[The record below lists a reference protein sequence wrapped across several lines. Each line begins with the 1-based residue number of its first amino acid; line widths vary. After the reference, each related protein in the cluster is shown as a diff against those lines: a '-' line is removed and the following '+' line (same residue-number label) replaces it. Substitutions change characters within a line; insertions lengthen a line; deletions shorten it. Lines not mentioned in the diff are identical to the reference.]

1 LADERGTVSTLD
13 LRSGQTTAVAKHTK
27 NVTSLAIAPD
37 GSIGASGD
45 ANGDLL
51 LWPTSGAGG
60 AGEKLRDDTRRDPI
74 VFLGFSSPSTL
85 AAVTQDLRI
94 VVWDVSKKRTLRRGT
109 VQLEALGREAE
120 FSAAGVDPGATQLA
134 LASQYIAAATRRRS
148 WGSGDFARPDD
159 LKRTNVIVPYALESG
174 LAGDPIQL
182 GDFLAERL
190 SMSPGSCWAV
200 FSSNYRNQARM
211 HVWSMVKQ
219 GQDLLRIELPARPT
233 AVQLDP
239 AGRTLAVGFPTGEV
253 RTWRASGTTASDCA
267 TLRAQGPSKSDR
279 PGPSV
284 EAGTDATPLFA
295 QGTGLKIAVL
305 RFEAGGVEAFL
316 GDAVGGMISGDLAN
330 SPSVVVIERAAIRQH
345 RQGNAIAEERADR
358 QRCRENRPR
367 SQRAEGGAWQRH
379 ALRRNHVC
387 HPGAC
392 GRRRDPAS
400 ARRASGDLPEL
411 RRGAILP
418 TAVVSAAA
426 IDRSVAKHRDRTSDR
441 AGGRST
447 FPSAIAIVLLVTI
460 VEAAP
465 PQAPIDVY
473 ELADYRLTTEVFER
487 FVQRAAA
494 SATSLERIPRSTFA
508 PLVHPRTCC
517 CRATPSPESMGLW
530 PGCRTTP
537 ALPLRS
543 RRRRSHRA
551 STRSSR

>member
-1 LADERGTVSTLD
+1 MRVCGGAIALLVAAVSVAEAQAPPSLFADRTISAGVGRIADLAFSPDGRLVAVVGASGSVAVWDVQAGSPIRQANPSGPATVRVAFGPQGNFVALADERGTVSTLD

-134 LASQYIAAATRRRS
+134 LASQYIAAQRGGVIG
-148 WGSGDFARPDD
+148 GSGFARPEDI
-159 LKRTNVIVPYALESG
+159 KRTNVIVPYALESG
-174 LAGDPIQL
+174 IAGDPIQL

-330 SPSVVVIERAAIRQH
+330 SPSVVVIERAAIDNIVKEMQLQKSGLTASDAAKIGRGLNAQKVVLGSVTRFGETTYVIQARVVDVETQQVQGARQVT
-345 RQGNAIAEERADR
+345 
-358 QRCRENRPR
+358 CRNCG
-367 SQRAEGGAWQRH
+367 EG
-379 ALRRNHVC
+379 
-387 HPGAC
+387 
-392 GRRRDPAS
+392 D
-400 ARRASGDLPEL
+400 
-411 RRGAILP
+411 LP
-418 TAVVSAAA
+418 TAVSAL
-426 IDRSVAKHRDRTSDR
+426 RRL
-441 AGGRST
+441 
-447 FPSAIAIVLLVTI
+447 IV
-460 VEAAP
+460 P
-465 PQAPIDVY
+465 
-473 ELADYRLTTEVFER
+473 
-487 FVQRAAA
+487 
-494 SATSLERIPRSTFA
+494 
-508 PLVHPRTCC
+508 
-517 CRATPSPESMGLW
+517 
-530 PGCRTTP
+530 
-537 ALPLRS
+537 
-543 RRRRSHRA
+543 
-551 STRSSR
+551 